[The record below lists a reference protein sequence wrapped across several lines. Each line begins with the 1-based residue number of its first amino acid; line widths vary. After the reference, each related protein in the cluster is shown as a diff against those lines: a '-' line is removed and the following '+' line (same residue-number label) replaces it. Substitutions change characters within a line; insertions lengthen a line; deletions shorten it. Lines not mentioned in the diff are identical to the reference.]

1 MMTRETLGMK
11 LASSSIRI
19 ALQRAGMFLTG
30 WELLK
35 TDIEDGVRQF
45 FELQPGVIGPE
56 YERHV
61 LSRHKYK
68 LHASALWLVDQ
79 GAITATQCDRI
90 EELRRHRNE
99 IAHELAKLLI
109 DPSHEINVKLL
120 EEMATILRSV
130 GAFFGRIAAD
140 CDPEFDGR
148 EIADEEIR
156 SGTSLLMDHL
166 VTACEEIAT

>member
-1 MMTRETLGMK
+1 MVTRETLDTK
-11 LASSSIRI
+11 LASSSIRT

-35 TDIEDGVRQF
+35 SDIEDGVRQF
-45 FELQPGVIGPE
+45 FEIQPGVVNPE
-56 YERHV
+56 YERNV

-79 GAITATQCDRI
+79 GALTATQCHRL

-99 IAHELAKLLI
+99 IAHELAKLLV
-109 DPSHEINVKLL
+109 DPNHEINVKLL
-120 EEMATILRSV
+120 EEMATILRAV
-130 GAFFGRIAAD
+130 GSFFGRIAVE
-140 CDPEFDGR
+140 CDPDFDG
-148 EIADEEIR
+148 EDVKDDDIK

-166 VTACEEIAT
+166 VAACEAISA

>member
-1 MMTRETLGMK
+1 MVTRETLGMK

-35 TDIEDGVRQF
+35 SDIEDGVRQF
-45 FELQPGVIGPE
+45 FEVQPGVVDPD
-56 YERHV
+56 YERNV

-68 LHASALWLVDQ
+68 LHASALWLVEQ
-79 GAITATQCDRI
+79 GALTATQCDRI

-109 DPSHEINVKLL
+109 DPNHEINVNLL
-120 EEMATILRSV
+120 EEMATILRAV
-130 GAFFGRIAAD
+130 GAFFGRIAVD
-140 CDPEFDGR
+140 CDPESDGK
-148 EIADEEIR
+148 EIDDKEIR

-166 VTACEEIAT
+166 VTACDEIAA